1 MEALTWQPHPGA
13 DNNIAIQYKILQ
25 ELTLPVRQ
33 EQVLFLCT
41 TPDSE
46 AYGVRRTLMG
56 EAAENLRSEAHGAA
70 GGELAEL
77 MMTADTLHM
86 PKPLAYHCKLL
97 DVLAGTAVGRLNITT
112 VEAKLQVVF
121 SSSSSSRR
129 RARFLLFVC
138 GFAAPRPASSPS
150 RALFAVLCGF
160 ATPRPA
166 GDVSRSSYSGGWPA
180 LPKRP
185 RLFDSVCLLLALLP
199 STSTGRTTCSPR
211 CSTRR

>member
-41 TPDSE
+41 APDSE

-112 VEAKLQVVF
+112 VEAKLQVFFRRRRRRVVARGF
-121 SSSSSSRR
+121 CCLCVVSPRHAQRRRR
-129 RARFLLFVC
+129 RARCLLFCV
-138 GFAAPRPASSPS
+138 G
-150 RALFAVLCGF
+150 
-160 ATPRPA
+160 
-166 GDVSRSSYSGGWPA
+166 
-180 LPKRP
+180 
-185 RLFDSVCLLLALLP
+185 
-199 STSTGRTTCSPR
+199 SPR
-211 CSTRR
+211 HAQRTMFRDRLT